1 MPSSAVDTSRRIIQ
15 IQTLTLVCMSLE
27 AAVSLGSAWMARS
40 PALLGFGGDSAVE
53 LLSAALVLRRFCRP
67 TDEDRAEQRAARIA
81 GSLLFVLAG
90 FVALTSVLTF
100 FGHTEPRPSLSGS
113 CC

>member
-53 LLSAALVLRRFCRP
+53 LLSAAVVLWRFYSPSRG
-67 TDEDRAEQRAARIA
+67 DHAERQAARIA
-81 GSLLFVLAG
+81 GGLLFALAA
-90 FVALTSVLTF
+90 FVALASILTLL
-100 FGHTEPRPSLSGS
+100 GHVEPRPSFVGI
-113 CC
+113 